1 MTSKNKEKTTPEK
14 AVLSQSDK
22 FDYEEFAD
30 TPLGG
35 G

>member
-1 MTSKNKEKTTPEK
+1 MTSKNKAKTTAGK
-14 AVLSQSDK
+14 TVSSRSDK